1 MDKHSL
7 KEVFLKASDR
17 IIALTGHTLSKPT
30 SERREYLRHCYGFDC
45 ACAACSADDN
55 AKVSPSGRP
64 SEGDRLRRRVADN
77 ADKIER
83 LVYHNEEEEEV
94 TLTAEKAE
102 ADLREALEVA
112 EQQLRLMTSLGF
124 KVLNYQRFKGKKKVN
139 LVPFPPFRS

>member
-1 MDKHSL
+1 M
-7 KEVFLKASDR
+7 
-17 IIALTGHTLSKPT
+17 
-30 SERREYLRHCYGFDC
+30 
-45 ACAACSADDN
+45 
-55 AKVSPSGRP
+55 
-64 SEGDRLRRRVADN
+64 ADN